1 MNDAM
6 KALEEMASRLNA
18 IDGMHDWSVE
28 AASIRAAL
36 EAKAEP
42 VGHADYGYIP
52 ACEYPWF
59 FYDSDGD
66 GMVFCKTEQE
76 AKAGAERAIDDSLD
90 ELWSESVDQI
100 CYGRVIMVATQCDR
114 EERPDSIDDD
124 GISDD
129 GDYWPE
135 HCEFK
140 CNYRLDP
147 IEPAPPSTAEVRAQ
161 ALDGL
166 IARLRSDVEKH
177 PADAGAALSAIA
189 VLEREIKRIREEG

>member
-42 VGHADYGYIP
+42 VAEGWKVITRPTCYQL
-52 ACEYPWF
+52 
-59 FYDSDGD
+59 
-66 GMVFCKTEQE
+66 VFGNE
-76 AKAGAERAIDDSLD
+76 I
-90 ELWSESVDQI
+90 
-100 CYGRVIMVATQCDR
+100 VATLAGPNA
-114 EERPDSIDDD
+114 EGNAAAIAAMLS
-124 GISDD
+124 
-129 GDYWPE
+129 
-135 HCEFK
+135 
-140 CNYRLDP
+140 
-147 IEPAPPSTAEVRAQ
+147 APPSTAEVRAQ

-189 VLEREIKRIREEG
+189 VLEREIKRIREEGW